1 MDCSCER
8 RAAGTS
14 RTCGEGGP
22 ALGCVH
28 AKHCTKGRSILQS
41 LDCRWTCLS
50 RIEVLARLKSLKT
63 ATLACEFQ
71 SSLRLKSKFCQI
83 ALSDGC
89 LRRRSAFAVPRR
101 FEFEGG
107 LGGSQE
113 LVGPDHHHH
122 RRGFH
127 R

>member
-63 ATLACEFQ
+63 ATHESLGKFSTEFTAN
-71 SSLRLKSKFCQI
+71 I
-83 ALSDGC
+83 
-89 LRRRSAFAVPRR
+89 
-101 FEFEGG
+101 
-107 LGGSQE
+107 
-113 LVGPDHHHH
+113 
-122 RRGFH
+122 
-127 R
+127 